1 MKLHHLQV
9 EKGEVGQFV
18 ILPGDPGRC
27 ELIAN
32 HFENPKLIAKR
43 REYTTYTGTH
53 KGLKVSVTSTGM
65 GCPSAAIALEE
76 LIMAGTKYF
85 IRLGSTGALQKE
97 LNPGSIIIGNA
108 AVRTDGTSLE
118 YIPEEFPAIA
128 DIDVTTA
135 LVKAVEEKDIKKN
148 VGIIWSHDAFYKGS
162 IFADPN
168 YLEREKI
175 WIDSNVLCVDNESS
189 ALFTISYLRKVK
201 AGSILTVL
209 GNHITKEMT
218 TDKEATIQNLHNMT
232 ELCLRAFEIL
242 GDRE

>member
-1 MKLHHLQV
+1 MKAHHLQV
-9 EKGEVGQFV
+9 ERGEVGEFV

-27 ELIAN
+27 ELIAS
-32 HFENPKLIAKR
+32 HLDNPELIAKR

-53 KGLKVSVTSTGM
+53 MGMKVSVTSTGM

-76 LIMAGTKYF
+76 LIMSGAKYF

-97 LNPGSIIIGNA
+97 LNPGSIIIATA

-135 LVKAVEEKDIKKN
+135 LAKAVEEKSIKKN
-148 VGIIWSHDAFYKGS
+148 MGIIWSHDAFYKGS
-162 IFADPN
+162 IFADPD
-168 YLEREKI
+168 YIQREKP
-175 WIDSNVLCVDNESS
+175 WMDANVLCVDNESS

-201 AGSILTVL
+201 TGAILTVL
-209 GNHITKEMT
+209 GNHVTEEMITDRELIT
-218 TDKEATIQNLHNMT
+218 QNMHNMT

-242 GDRE
+242 GEKI